1 MHQHSACSTSWKDSH
16 HQQHSRPM
24 DAVSSSII
32 PSSPRFPISRFRCK
46 RLPSQKSI
54 RILIPDSSFFGLV
67 DGKICRKAFNPVL
80 RVSES
85 SSGSSHTQLD
95 FWRLIHHNDFWEIHS
110 AKPIYLYLS
119 IYPSICQ
126 SVYLSVYLS
135 CPVPSRPSIHRSCLL
150 STYLASYYPPQFQT
164 PPFCGLKGVV

>member
-67 DGKICRKAFNPVL
+67 DGKICRKAFTPVL

-95 FWRLIHHNDFWEIHS
+95 FWRFNPPQWLLRNPFR
-110 AKPIYLYLS
+110 KTYLS
-119 IYPSICQ
+119 ISI
-126 SVYLSVYLS
+126 YLSVHLS
-135 CPVPSRPSIHRSCLL
+135 VCLSICLSILSRPVPSIH
-150 STYLASYYPPQFQT
+150 P
-164 PPFCGLKGVV
+164 